1 MRLVYYY
8 EDGDSNGNGNGN
20 CLQEKEV
27 GQGGERGNGR
37 MGLFLSFLMYKI
49 VVAEMDRGKREKG
62 VECSLDLQYGHF
74 IF

>member
-8 EDGDSNGNGNGN
+8 EDGDSNGNGKGN
-20 CLQEKEV
+20 CLQENEV

-37 MGLFLSFLMYKI
+37 MGLLLSFLIYKI
-49 VVAEMDRGKREKG
+49 VVAKMDRGKREKG